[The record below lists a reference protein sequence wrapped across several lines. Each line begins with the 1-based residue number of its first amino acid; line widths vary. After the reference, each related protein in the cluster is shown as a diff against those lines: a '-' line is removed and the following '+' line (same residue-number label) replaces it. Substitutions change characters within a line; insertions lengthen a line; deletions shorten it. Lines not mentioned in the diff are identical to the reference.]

1 MFGLILSF
9 TAVFGTICLGAVMRR
24 TGFKGSK
31 HMLVGIIAA
40 SCCLLLAGAVTN
52 IMSAPAVA
60 ADSSGSSDAAVV
72 APEQASSNG
81 MGFIGMALAT
91 GLACIGAGIA
101 VGSVGSAAIGL
112 VGEQPGAIGTT
123 LIYVGLAEGVA
134 IYGIVISMLIFSKL
148 AA

>member
-1 MFGLILSF
+1 MFGLILSCAAVLGTV
-9 TAVFGTICLGAVMRR
+9 TAGIAMRRARFRGSKRMLACVTAFSFGLLLLGAA
-24 TGFKGSK
+24 SN
-31 HMLVGIIAA
+31 LIAA
-40 SCCLLLAGAVTN
+40 PPAASAAESAGEA
-52 IMSAPAVA
+52 AAKVA
-60 ADSSGSSDAAVV
+60 TAETGY
-72 APEQASSNG
+72 G

-148 AA
+148 A

>member
-1 MFGLILSF
+1 MFGLILSCA
-9 TAVFGTICLGAVMRR
+9 AVFGTVTAGIAMRRAGVRGSKRMLACIMVFSFGVLFLGAVFNL
-24 TGFKGSK
+24 TSA
-31 HMLVGIIAA
+31 VPAA
-40 SCCLLLAGAVTN
+40 SAAEPAGEAAAKV
-52 IMSAPAVA
+52 APAEA
-60 ADSSGSSDAAVV
+60 GY
-72 APEQASSNG
+72 G

-148 AA
+148 A

>member
-1 MFGLILSF
+1 MFGLILSCF
-9 TAVFGTICLGAVMRR
+9 AVVGTVIAGIAMRRAGFRGSKRMLACITAFSFGILLLGAA
-24 TGFKGSK
+24 FN
-31 HMLVGIIAA
+31 LAA
-40 SCCLLLAGAVTN
+40 VPALAADAAGESAAKV
-52 IMSAPAVA
+52 APAEA
-60 ADSSGSSDAAVV
+60 GY
-72 APEQASSNG
+72 G

-148 AA
+148 A

>member
-1 MFGLILSF
+1 MFGLILSV
-9 TAVFGTICLGAVMRR
+9 TAVLLTIAIGALMRR
-24 TGFKGSK
+24 AGFRGSK
-31 HMLVGIIAA
+31 RAFVCAAALSFLVVLSGAA
-40 SCCLLLAGAVTN
+40 FVLL
-52 IMSAPAVA
+52 SAPASA
-60 ADSSGSSDAAVV
+60 ADASGESAAIR
-72 APEQASSNG
+72 PETASSNG

-91 GLACIGAGIA
+91 GFACIGAGIA

-148 AA
+148 A

>member
-1 MFGLILSF
+1 MFVAMTVVSSCVLLTG
-9 TAVFGTICLGAVMRR
+9 AVF
-24 TGFKGSK
+24 
-31 HMLVGIIAA
+31 MLLPAA
-40 SCCLLLAGAVTN
+40 
-52 IMSAPAVA
+52 AVA
-60 ADSSGSSDAAVV
+60 ADVSGGQAA
-72 APEQASSNG
+72 ANAEQASSNG

-112 VGEQPGAIGTT
+112 IGEQPSAMGTA

-134 IYGIVISMLIFSKL
+134 IYGMIISILIFSRL

>member
-1 MFGLILSF
+1 MALSF
-9 TAVFGTICLGAVMRR
+9 GILLLGAASNLAAAVP
-24 TGFKGSK
+24 
-31 HMLVGIIAA
+31 AA
-40 SCCLLLAGAVTN
+40 S
-52 IMSAPAVA
+52 A
-60 ADSSGSSDAAVV
+60 ADSDAGESEAKVATSDAGY
-72 APEQASSNG
+72 G

-148 AA
+148 A

>member
-1 MFGLILSF
+1 MLACITAFSFGILL
-9 TAVFGTICLGAVMRR
+9 LGAA
-24 TGFKGSK
+24 SN
-31 HMLVGIIAA
+31 LAA
-40 SCCLLLAGAVTN
+40 A
-52 IMSAPAVA
+52 APAGDSADEGAAKVA
-60 ADSSGSSDAAVV
+60 TTEIGY
-72 APEQASSNG
+72 G

-148 AA
+148 A

>member
-1 MFGLILSF
+1 MFGLLLSVA
-9 TAVFGTICLGAVMRR
+9 AVTGTIGLGTFMRKI
-24 TGFKGSK
+24 GFKGSK
-31 HMLVGIIAA
+31 KLFVCILAA
-40 SCCLLLAGAVTN
+40 SCFLLLAGAA
-52 IMSAPAVA
+52 ISLFSSPAAA
-60 ADSSGSSDAAVV
+60 ADQSAETIAVN
-72 APEQASSNG
+72 PEQASSNG